1 MEAYVEFGTKTAEYT
16 SETKPSIYPAD
27 KPIQIVIDG
36 LEQSTKYYYRLLY
49 RKPGSKNF
57 KSR

>member
-49 RKPGSKNF
+49 RKPGSK
-57 KSR
+57 